1 MRMPGIRGRTCHP
14 QTMIYAA
21 ICVAGLATSTT
32 NAQKLNTLVN
42 FEGSNEALSFATL
55 WPTPTAL

>member
-1 MRMPGIRGRTCHP
+1 MSMPEIRVRTCHS

-32 NAQKLNTLVN
+32 NAQNLNTLVN

-55 WPTPTAL
+55 